1 MGRGSTMNLM
11 YLRGRLQWSL
21 LVISVLSGVIAVL
34 LSRVG
39 GEPKIVVPTTV
50 VTSVPASTTTVYV
63 EPVYYTIEPGDS
75 LFAISKKFNLDMAE
89 LMAINNITNPDKV
102 NAGDVIQLPVATGF
116 VPVAPSTTMN
126 P

>member
-1 MGRGSTMNLM
+1 MKLM
-11 YLRGRLQWSL
+11 FLRGRLQWSL
-21 LVISVLSGVIAVL
+21 LVISVVSGVIAVL
-34 LSRVG
+34 LSRGG

-50 VTSVPASTTTVYV
+50 ETTIPAPTTTVYV

-75 LFAISKKFNLDMAE
+75 LFAISKKFNLNMAE
-89 LMAINNITNPDKV
+89 LMRINNITNPDKV

-116 VPVAPSTTMN
+116 IPVAPSTTMK

>member
-1 MGRGSTMNLM
+1 M

-21 LVISVLSGVIAVL
+21 LVISVVSGVIAVL
-34 LSRVG
+34 LSRG

-50 VTSVPASTTTVYV
+50 ETTIPASTTTVYV

-75 LFAISKKFNLDMAE
+75 LFAISKKFNLNMAE
-89 LMAINNITNPDKV
+89 LMSINNITNPDKV

-116 VPVAPSTTMN
+116 VPVAPSTTMK

>member
-1 MGRGSTMNLM
+1 M

-34 LSRVG
+34 LSRGG
-39 GEPKIVVPTTV
+39 GEPEIVVPTSV
-50 VTSVPASTTTVYV
+50 STSVPASTTTVYV

-75 LFAISKKFNLDMAE
+75 LFAISKKFNLNMAE

-102 NAGDVIQLPVATGF
+102 NAGDVIQLPIATGF
-116 VPVAPSTTMN
+116 IPVAPSTTMN

>member
-1 MGRGSTMNLM
+1 MNLM
-11 YLRGRLQWSL
+11 YIRGRLQWSL

-34 LSRVG
+34 LSRGG

-50 VTSVPASTTTVYV
+50 STTIPPPTTTVYV

-75 LFAISKKFNLDMAE
+75 LFAISKKFNLNMAE
-89 LMAINNITNPDKV
+89 LMVINNITNPDKV

-116 VPVAPSTTMN
+116 IPVAPSTTMK

>member
-1 MGRGSTMNLM
+1 M
-11 YLRGRLQWSL
+11 YLRGKLQWSL

-34 LSRVG
+34 LSRGG

-50 VTSVPASTTTVYV
+50 STSIPVSTTTLYV
-63 EPVYYTIEPGDS
+63 EPVYYTIKPGDS
-75 LFAISKKFNLDMAE
+75 LFAISKKFNLNMAE

-102 NAGDVIQLPVATGF
+102 NAGEVIRLPVATGF
-116 VPVAPSTTMN
+116 IPVAPSTTMN

>member
-1 MGRGSTMNLM
+1 M